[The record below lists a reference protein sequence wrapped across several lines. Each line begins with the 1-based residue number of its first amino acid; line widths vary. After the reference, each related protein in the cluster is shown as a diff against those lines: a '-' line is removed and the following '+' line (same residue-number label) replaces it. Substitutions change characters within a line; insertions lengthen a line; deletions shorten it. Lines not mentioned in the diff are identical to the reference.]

1 MRVLHLDAGKQMR
14 GGQWQVLRLLQG
26 LARAGVESALLARP
40 QCPLFEKARQAGL
53 RVEPLGLARFLA
65 LALRHDLVHA
75 HDARSHTLAALL
87 PGLPLIVARRVGFPV
102 GSRWKYARPRRYIA
116 VSEYVKSVLVA
127 GGIPESKIAVVP
139 DGVPL
144 MAPAR
149 GSAVLAP
156 DNAGDPQ
163 KGARLAAAAAHL
175 VGVPLRLSDTLETD
189 LAGAGVFLYITHTE
203 GLGSAVLLAMSA
215 ALPVIASQI
224 GGLSEVIR
232 HGENG
237 LLVGNSPEAIAAALR
252 ELIQNPDWAR
262 RLGEAARRTIAER
275 FTVDI
280 MVRRTREVYD
290 EVLA

>member
-1 MRVLHLDAGKQMR
+1 MRVLHLDAGKEMR
-14 GGQWQVLRLLQG
+14 GGQWQVLRLLEG
-26 LARAGVESALLARP
+26 LARGGVESTLLARP
-40 QCPLFEKARQAGL
+40 QCPLFEKARQAGV
-53 RVEPLGLARFLA
+53 RIEPLGLARFLA

-75 HDARSHTLAALL
+75 HDARSHTVAALL
-87 PGLPLIVARRVGFPV
+87 PGPPLIVARRVGFPV

-116 VSEYVKSVLVA
+116 VSDYVKSVLIA
-127 GGIPESKIAVVP
+127 GGIPEPKIAVVP

-144 MAPAR
+144 LPPAQ

-163 KGARLAAAAAHL
+163 KGARLAAAAARL
-175 VGVPLRLSDTLETD
+175 VDVPLRSSNNLEAD
-189 LAGAGVFLYITHTE
+189 LATAGIFLYITHSE

-215 ALPVIASQI
+215 ALPVIASKT
-224 GGLSEVIR
+224 GGLCEVVR

-237 LLVGNSPEAIAAALR
+237 LLVENSPEAIAAALR
-252 ELIQNPDWAR
+252 ALLQNPGLAR
-262 RLGEAARRTIAER
+262 RLGEAARCTIAAR

-280 MVRRTREVYD
+280 MARRTREVYD